1 MNKRQLAAMAA
12 AAMMLI
18 CMPTTAFAALGRPGQ
33 PSASVQQQVK
43 SERKVIKKN
52 VKETEEKWQQ
62 QMLESVNKE
71 RKAAGLAELELD
83 AALCKAAQVRAQEC
97 LEQYSHTRPDGRA
110 SRTAMDDQG
119 VSYSW
124 WGENIN
130 EEQDTVA
137 STMKSWMASKGQTS
151 WEKTLS
157 RSDLAAPRTRTAATT
172 GCSCLQSA
180 SDIVRN
186 EPVRRPQKQRGKRRL
201 CPKSES
207 LTKRK
212 QKNAVDL

>member
-52 VKETEEKWQQ
+52 VKETEEETAKWQQ
-62 QMLESVNKE
+62 QML
-71 RKAAGLAELELD
+71 
-83 AALCKAAQVRAQEC
+83 
-97 LEQYSHTRPDGRA
+97 
-110 SRTAMDDQG
+110 

-137 STMKSWMASKGQTS
+137 STMKSWMASKGHKANILGENFEQVGFGRAKDKDGS
-151 WEKTLS
+151 YYWVQLFAK
-157 RSDLAAPRTRTAATT
+157 
-172 GCSCLQSA
+172 C
-180 SDIVRN
+180 
-186 EPVRRPQKQRGKRRL
+186 K
-201 CPKSES
+201 
-207 LTKRK
+207 
-212 QKNAVDL
+212 

>member
-52 VKETEEKWQQ
+52 VKETEEETAKWQQ
-62 QMLESVNKE
+62 QMLESVNKV

-83 AALCKAAQVRAQEC
+83 TQLCKAAQERAQEC
-97 LEQYSHTRPDGRA
+97 LVQYSHTRPVGRA

-137 STMKSWMASKGQTS
+137 STMKSWMASKGHKANILGENFEQVGFGRAKDKDGS
-151 WEKTLS
+151 YYWVQLFAK
-157 RSDLAAPRTRTAATT
+157 
-172 GCSCLQSA
+172 C
-180 SDIVRN
+180 
-186 EPVRRPQKQRGKRRL
+186 K
-201 CPKSES
+201 
-207 LTKRK
+207 
-212 QKNAVDL
+212 

>member
-52 VKETEEKWQQ
+52 VKETEEETAKWQQ

-83 AALCKAAQVRAQEC
+83 MKLCEAAQVRAQEC

-119 VSYSW
+119 ISYSW

-137 STMKSWMASKGQTS
+137 STMKSWMASKGHKANILGENFEQVGFGRAKDKDGS
-151 WEKTLS
+151 YYWVQLFAK
-157 RSDLAAPRTRTAATT
+157 
-172 GCSCLQSA
+172 C
-180 SDIVRN
+180 
-186 EPVRRPQKQRGKRRL
+186 K
-201 CPKSES
+201 
-207 LTKRK
+207 
-212 QKNAVDL
+212 

>member
-52 VKETEEKWQQ
+52 AKETEEETAKWQ
-62 QMLESVNKE
+62 LESVNKE

-83 AALCKAAQVRAQEC
+83 TQLCKAAQVRAQEC

-137 STMKSWMASKGQTS
+137 STMKSWMASKGHKANILGENFEQVGFGRAKDKDGS
-151 WEKTLS
+151 YYWVQLFAK
-157 RSDLAAPRTRTAATT
+157 
-172 GCSCLQSA
+172 C
-180 SDIVRN
+180 
-186 EPVRRPQKQRGKRRL
+186 K
-201 CPKSES
+201 
-207 LTKRK
+207 
-212 QKNAVDL
+212 

>member
-52 VKETEEKWQQ
+52 AKETEEETAKWQQ

-83 AALCKAAQVRAQEC
+83 RCAHRNAWSSTATPAQTAEPPARQW
-97 LEQYSHTRPDGRA
+97 TIRA
-110 SRTAMDDQG
+110 SAIPG
-119 VSYSW
+119 
-124 WGENIN
+124 G
-130 EEQDTVA
+130 
-137 STMKSWMASKGQTS
+137 
-151 WEKTLS
+151 EKTSTRSRTLS
-157 RSDLAAPRTRTAATT
+157 P
-172 GCSCLQSA
+172 
-180 SDIVRN
+180 
-186 EPVRRPQKQRGKRRL
+186 PP
-201 CPKSES
+201 
-207 LTKRK
+207 
-212 QKNAVDL
+212 

>member
-52 VKETEEKWQQ
+52 AKETEEETAKWQQ
-62 QMLESVNKE
+62 QMLESVNLYVYL
-71 RKAAGLAELELD
+71 LALPNLSWMPRF
-83 AALCKAAQVRAQEC
+83 AKLLRCAHRNAWSSTATPA
-97 LEQYSHTRPDGRA
+97 
-110 SRTAMDDQG
+110 RTAEPPARQWTIRG

-130 EEQDTVA
+130 EEQD
-137 STMKSWMASKGQTS
+137 
-151 WEKTLS
+151 
-157 RSDLAAPRTRTAATT
+157 
-172 GCSCLQSA
+172 
-180 SDIVRN
+180 N
-186 EPVRRPQKQRGKRRL
+186 RRL
-201 CPKSES
+201 HHEVLDGLQRAQGKHPG
-207 LTKRK
+207 RK
-212 QKNAVDL
+212 L